1 MDVLCPWLPG
11 KKRPKP
17 LQFRCFFATKTEK
30 LVDMGSALWYTV
42 IMTLKK
48 KRCDRNH
55 VVYRITCVDTGDEY
69 IGITV
74 ALGQAFVRSVKV
86 RFQKHVSRAMR
97 EEKEW
102 NLCAALRKYAES
114 TWTYEVVEVIR
125 GRKAAHQRER
135 ELISMYEP
143 SLNTF

>member
-1 MDVLCPWLPG
+1 M
-11 KKRPKP
+11 
-17 LQFRCFFATKTEK
+17 
-30 LVDMGSALWYTV
+30 WYTV

-97 EEKEW
+97 EDKEW
-102 NLCAALRKYAES
+102 NLCSALRKYAECA
-114 TWTYEVVEVIR
+114 WTYEVVEVIR

-135 ELISMYEP
+135 ELIGMYEP

>member
-1 MDVLCPWLPG
+1 MYSDTNP
-11 KKRPKP
+11 
-17 LQFRCFFATKTEK
+17 TEK
-30 LVDMGSALWYTV
+30 TAQNGSNFVAFLQQNNTPTVDKGIVLWYTV

-74 ALGQAFVRSVKV
+74 ALGQAFLRSVKV

-97 EEKEW
+97 EDKEW
-102 NLCAALRKYAES
+102 NLCAALREYAEAS
-114 TWTYEVVEVIR
+114 WTYEVLEVVR
-125 GRKAAHQRER
+125 GRKPAHQRER
-135 ELISMYEP
+135 ELIGMYQP
-143 SLNTF
+143 TLNTF

>member
-1 MDVLCPWLPG
+1 MI
-11 KKRPKP
+11 
-17 LQFRCFFATKTEK
+17 RCFFATKSK
-30 LVDMGSALWYTV
+30 NLVDNGIGTWYTV

-74 ALGQAFVRSVKV
+74 ALGQAFVRSVKI

-102 NLCAALRKYAES
+102 NLCTALRQFADAR
-114 TWTYEVVEVIR
+114 WTYEVVEVIR

-135 ELISMYEP
+135 ELIGMYEP

>member
-1 MDVLCPWLPG
+1 
-11 KKRPKP
+11 
-17 LQFRCFFATKTEK
+17 
-30 LVDMGSALWYTV
+30 MGSALWYTV